1 MKYEGQKEYMLDIC
15 GYRLTLPVVEVA
27 QGLHIASFVMLGA
40 AEVTR
45 WCAEQLAVRLKG
57 RDFDYIVCPEAKV
70 LPLAQSLCEKLGISE
85 YIVLRK
91 DKKSYMQ
98 NAVEAEVKSITT
110 SRVQRLVA
118 DGVYSEK
125 LRGKRVLLINC
136 RIFLIGRY
144 HRFLRGFVLGRH
156 RGRGIFPRLGFLY
169 QRRHLVK
176 GFGTLFLVGVLPC
189 QHNAGKEK
197 QGGKCCRPTK
207 ENSLFDI
214 LFHIAP
220 PSISAPAR

>member
-125 LRGKRVLLINC
+125 LRGKRVLLLDDVVSTGGTFDAM
-136 RIFLIGRY
+136 RTMLAELGATVSGY
-144 HRFLRGFVLGRH
+144 AAALREGDGF
-156 RGRGIFPRLGFLY
+156 PTDN
-169 QRRHLVK
+169 LVYLAQLPV
-176 GFGTLFLVGVLPC
+176 FG
-189 QHNAGKEK
+189 
-197 QGGKCCRPTK
+197 
-207 ENSLFDI
+207 
-214 LFHIAP
+214 
-220 PSISAPAR
+220 